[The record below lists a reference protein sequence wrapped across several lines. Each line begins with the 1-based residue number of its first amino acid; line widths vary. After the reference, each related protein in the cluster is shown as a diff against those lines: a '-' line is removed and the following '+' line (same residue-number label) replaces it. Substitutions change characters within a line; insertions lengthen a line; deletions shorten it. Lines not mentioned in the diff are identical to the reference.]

1 MDLELHNAVSWLAV
15 SWTTITAYVF
25 RPWTLYQLL
34 IIAGSYA
41 VALLLS
47 RKIEP
52 VLEERA
58 RRIKQNP
65 GLLRIVIALL
75 RRTEWILFLILLWI
89 ARTIIVESTWP
100 SRGYI
105 ISSAMALAFI
115 WLTVNVLS
123 RVIRNRT
130 LARTIAL
137 GAFLYI
143 AVGVLGARDEV
154 SQALDSFSIHFGEI
168 RISSLL
174 VLSTLVYGGI
184 LLWLANLVGK
194 IAETR
199 IAQLED
205 LSPSVRVLIGKILR
219 IGLMAFAVVMAASA
233 AGIDLTA
240 LTIFSGAIGL
250 GLGFGLQKVVSNFVS
265 GIIILSDNS
274 IKPGDTIELGETF
287 GWIRELRA
295 RYVSVIT
302 RDGREFL
309 IPNEDFITQQVVN
322 WSYTDNLVRF
332 DVDFGV
338 SYDSD
343 PHEVMKI
350 AIDAAS
356 KVDRV
361 ISSKKPV
368 CWLTAFGDSSL
379 NFKLRFWIDDPKEGL
394 TNIRGKVL
402 IALWD
407 AFKTEGIAIP
417 YPHREIIMHTPVAR
431 EGEGSGGIDKPSSG

>member
-1 MDLELHNAVSWLAV
+1 MDLELQNALPWLTSSWENL
-15 SWTTITAYVF
+15 TDYVF
-25 RPWTLYQLL
+25 RPWTFYQLL
-34 IIAGSYA
+34 IIVSAYIL
-41 VALLLS
+41 ALLLS
-47 RKIEP
+47 KKIEP
-52 VLEERA
+52 ALEERA
-58 RRIKQNP
+58 RQIKRNP

-75 RRTEWILFLILLWI
+75 RRTEWILFLALLWI

-100 SRGYI
+100 SRGHI
-105 ISSAMALAFI
+105 ISSAMALAFV
-115 WLTVNVLS
+115 WLTVNVIS

-137 GAFLYI
+137 GAFFYI
-143 AVGVLGARDEV
+143 AVGILGAKDDVR
-154 SQALDSFSIHFGEI
+154 QALDSFAIHFGEI

-194 IAETR
+194 TAETK

-219 IGLMAFAVVMAASA
+219 IGLIAFAVVTAISA

-274 IKPGDTIELGETF
+274 IKPGDTIELGDTF

-302 RDGREFL
+302 RDGREYL

-322 WSYTDNLVRF
+322 WSYTDSLVRF
-332 DVDFGV
+332 DVNFGV
-338 SYDSD
+338 SYDCD

-350 AIDAAS
+350 AIEAAS
-356 KVDRV
+356 NVDRV
-361 ISSKKPV
+361 IPNKKPV
-368 CWLTAFGDSSL
+368 CWLTAFGESSL
-379 NFKLRFWIDDPKEGL
+379 DFKLRFWIDDPKEGL

-407 AFKTEGIAIP
+407 AFKAEGIGIP
-417 YPHREIIMHTPVAR
+417 YPHREIIMK
-431 EGEGSGGIDKPSSG
+431 S

>member
-1 MDLELHNAVSWLAV
+1 MELELQNAVSWLTL
-15 SWTTITAYVF
+15 SWANITAYVL

-34 IIAGSYA
+34 IIVSAYFL
-41 VALLLS
+41 ALLLS

-52 VLEERA
+52 ALEERA

-75 RRTEWILFLILLWI
+75 RRTEWILFLVLLWI

-100 SRGYI
+100 SRGHI
-105 ISSAMALAFI
+105 ISIAMALAFV
-115 WLTVNVLS
+115 WLTVNVIS

-143 AVGVLGARDEV
+143 AVGILGAKDDVR
-154 SQALDSFSIHFGEI
+154 QALDSFAIHFGEI

-174 VLSTLVYGGI
+174 VLSTLVYGGL

-194 IAETR
+194 TAETK

-219 IGLMAFAVVMAASA
+219 IGLIVFAVVTAISA

-274 IKPGDTIELGETF
+274 IKPGDTIELGDTF

-302 RDGREFL
+302 RDGREYL

-322 WSYTDNLVRF
+322 WSYTDSLVRF
-332 DVDFGV
+332 DVNFGV
-338 SYDSD
+338 SYDCD
-343 PHEVMKI
+343 PHKVMQI
-350 AIDAAS
+350 AIEAAS
-356 KVDRV
+356 NVDRV
-361 ISSKKPV
+361 IPSKKPV
-368 CWLTAFGDSSL
+368 CWLTAFGESSL
-379 NFKLRFWIDDPKEGL
+379 DFKLRFWIDDPKEGL

-407 AFKTEGIAIP
+407 AFKAEGIGIP
-417 YPHREIIMHTPVAR
+417 YPHREIIMKSSELKDNKTSGR
-431 EGEGSGGIDKPSSG
+431 ESKDQ